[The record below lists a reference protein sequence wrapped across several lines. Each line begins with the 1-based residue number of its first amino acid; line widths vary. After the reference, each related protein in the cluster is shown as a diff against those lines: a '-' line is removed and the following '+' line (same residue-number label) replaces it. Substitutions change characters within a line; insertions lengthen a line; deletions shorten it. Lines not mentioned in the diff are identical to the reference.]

1 MSKLIL
7 NTDHLLP
14 ENATDEA
21 ILITINGFLYNKAKH
36 GLSETGEAI
45 LKMWEDE
52 AAKRGLTAEWKVQN
66 ETK

>member
-7 NTDHLLP
+7 NTDDLLP

-21 ILITINGFLYNKAKH
+21 VIETINGFLHNRAKH

-45 LKMWEDE
+45 LKMWEEE
-52 AAKRGLTAEWKVQN
+52 AAKRGLTAG
-66 ETK
+66 